1 MKYLL
6 DTHALLWIT
15 TNDPKL
21 SKKAKNIYL
30 DAENE
35 ILLSIV
41 SIWELAIKSSI
52 GKITFQKDLDDFVDV
67 HIKGNNIEILKIE
80 LPHVLRI
87 EKLPFHHRDPFD
99 RLIIAQAIE
108 DNLKILGA
116 DNTFDKYKIKRIW

>member
-6 DTHALLWIT
+6 DTHTLLWIT
-15 TNDPKL
+15 TDDPKL

-35 ILLSIV
+35 ILLSIA

-52 GKITFQKDLDDFVDV
+52 GKITFQKDLDEFVDV

-116 DNTFDKYKIKRIW
+116 NNIFDKYKVKRIW

>member
-15 TNDPKL
+15 TDDPKL

-35 ILLSIV
+35 ILLSIA

-99 RLIIAQAIE
+99 RLIIAQAVE
-108 DNLKILGA
+108 NNLKILGA
-116 DNTFDKYKIKRIW
+116 DNTFDKYKVKRIW

>member
-15 TNDPKL
+15 TDDPKL

-41 SIWELAIKSSI
+41 SIWELAIKSSL

-99 RLIIAQAIE
+99 RLIIAQSIE

-116 DNTFDKYKIKRIW
+116 DNTFDKYKVKRIW

>member
-15 TNDPKL
+15 TDDPKL

-35 ILLSIV
+35 ILLSIA

-116 DNTFDKYKIKRIW
+116 DNTFDKYKVKRIW

>member
-6 DTHALLWIT
+6 DTHSLLWIT
-15 TNDPKL
+15 TDDPKL
-21 SKKAKNIYL
+21 SKKAKKIYL

-35 ILLSIV
+35 ILLSIA

-52 GKITFQKDLDDFVDV
+52 GKITFQKDLDNFVDV

-116 DNTFDKYKIKRIW
+116 DSAFDNYKVKRIW

>member
-15 TNDPKL
+15 TDDLKL

-35 ILLSIV
+35 ILLSIA

-116 DNTFDKYKIKRIW
+116 DNTFDKYKVKRIW

>member
-6 DTHALLWIT
+6 DTHTLLWIT
-15 TNDPKL
+15 TDDPKL

-35 ILLSIV
+35 ILLSIA

-52 GKITFQKDLDDFVDV
+52 GKITFQKDLDDFIDFHV
-67 HIKGNNIEILKIE
+67 KGNNIEILKIE

-116 DNTFDKYKIKRIW
+116 DNIFDKYKVKRIW